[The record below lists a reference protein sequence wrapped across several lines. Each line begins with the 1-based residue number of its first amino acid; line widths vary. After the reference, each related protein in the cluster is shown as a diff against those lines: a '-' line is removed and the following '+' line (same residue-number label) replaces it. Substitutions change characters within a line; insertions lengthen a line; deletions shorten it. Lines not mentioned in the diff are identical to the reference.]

1 MGLSPEVQMKTGRAR
16 PDHGVRDN
24 NVQGLSHMIT
34 HYPQT
39 TDVAGI
45 VLGYL
50 LHALGVHQ
58 RYDFIDTAGL
68 PEATVHVEDRGIVL
82 SVTSKPAPALRDI
95 VETLATDAQY
105 DVVLTRVARKHCDVI
120 ELSVDLTLG
129 LLPCAPW
136 SMNDLAVWTG
146 QDGETWLV
154 PLGIGPAV
162 SLTFEGCSLEL
173 VPPYH
178 TLEERASG
186 ILRAGADIASL
197 LPLGEVQ

>member
-1 MGLSPEVQMKTGRAR
+1 MSPEVQMKTGRAR
-16 PDHGVRDN
+16 PDQEVRDN
-24 NVQGLSHMIT
+24 DVQGLLHMIT
-34 HYPQT
+34 QYPQT

-45 VLGYL
+45 ILGYL
-50 LHALGVHQ
+50 LHALRAGQH
-58 RYDFIDTAGL
+58 YDFIDTAGL
-68 PEATVHVEDRGIVL
+68 PEATVHAEDRGIVL

-95 VETLATDAQY
+95 VETLAADAQY
-105 DVVLTRVARKHCDVI
+105 DIVLVRLTRKPCDVI

-136 SMNDLAVWTG
+136 SMNDLGVWTG
-146 QDGETWLV
+146 PDGDTWLV
-154 PLGIGPAV
+154 PGGFGPAV

-173 VPPYH
+173 LPPYH

-197 LPLGEVQ
+197 LHLGEGR